1 MEDKLDIG
9 KLDFAFQPIINTNSG
24 KTFAVEALLRN
35 CKELGFNSINS
46 FFDYLAKEEILYN
59 CDIKLRKKALK
70 KFKKIDIPNIKIF
83 YNLDNRVFNMPNKKL
98 GKTLEILEELDI
110 KPDKLCFEL
119 TEHNLFKDEK
129 NLQESIKN
137 YNQNDIKTAI
147 DDFGTG
153 VSGLHLLYI
162 SDTNF
167 VKIDKFFISY
177 IDKDPKKRLFCSS
190 IVEMA
195 HTMGIKVIAEGIE
208 RVEEYL
214 TCKDIKV
221 DYLQGYLFCRPTID
235 ITEIKK
241 SYKGR
246 SFFKKDRRV
255 LSNNIDKSFIEKVDA
270 ISDDSS
276 LHDLFI
282 YFKEHTKNTFVP
294 VVNSEKKILGAIYE
308 VDIKK
313 ISYSQYGLS
322 LAKNQSFKAKLKHY
336 LQAVPEI
343 DISWGIDKALE
354 IFNLRND
361 AKGIFVSK
369 DSIYYGFISLNNLLL
384 LSYKRNIEIAE
395 NQNPLTKL
403 PGNNQIDDFIYN
415 IFDKKIQAQ
424 IIYFDFNDFKPF
436 NDTYG
441 FRLGDRA
448 ILMFSEILQKY
459 LSRESFIAHI
469 GGDDFFVGFVN
480 MSYENVYNIIFN
492 IQKEFEHNVQSLY
505 NENDLKNGHITA
517 KDRYGT
523 IREFKLLSVSASII
537 EVTKQSSIENFNS
550 KLGEIKKRSKSIDK
564 PFGICINM

>member
-1 MEDKLDIG
+1 
-9 KLDFAFQPIINTNSG
+9 
-24 KTFAVEALLRN
+24 
-35 CKELGFNSINS
+35 
-46 FFDYLAKEEILYN
+46 
-59 CDIKLRKKALK
+59 
-70 KFKKIDIPNIKIF
+70 
-83 YNLDNRVFNMPNKKL
+83 MPNKKL
-98 GKTLEILEELDI
+98 GKTLEILKELDI
-110 KPDKLCFEL
+110 KPDRLCFEL
-119 TEHNLFKDEK
+119 TEHNLFEDEK
-129 NLQESIKN
+129 NLQDAIKN
-137 YNQNDIKTAI
+137 YNHNEIKTAI

-167 VKIDKFFISY
+167 VKIDKFFISH

-195 HTMGIKVIAEGIE
+195 HTMGIQVIAEGIE

-221 DYLQGYLFCRPTID
+221 DYLQGYLFCRPTTD
-235 ITEIKK
+235 IEEIKK
-241 SYKGR
+241 SYKGK
-246 SFFKKDRRV
+246 SFLKKDRRL

-270 ISDDSS
+270 ITDDSS

-336 LQAVPEI
+336 LQPVPEI

-354 IFNLRND
+354 IFNMRND

-415 IFDKKIQAQ
+415 IFDKKLQAQ

-480 MSYENVYNIIFN
+480 MSYENVYNMIFN

-505 NENDLKNGHITA
+505 NENDLKKGHITA

-523 IREFKLLSVSASII
+523 TREFELLSISASII
-537 EVTKQSSIENFNS
+537 EVNENSSIENFNS
-550 KLGEIKKRSKSIDK
+550 KLGEIKKRSKAVNK